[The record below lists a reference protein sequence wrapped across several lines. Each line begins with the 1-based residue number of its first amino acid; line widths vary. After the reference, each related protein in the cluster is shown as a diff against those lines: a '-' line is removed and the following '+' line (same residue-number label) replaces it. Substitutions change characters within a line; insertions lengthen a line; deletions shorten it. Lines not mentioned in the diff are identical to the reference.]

1 MGLVPP
7 NHQSGL
13 MKVTQSHR
21 GIKALP
27 LKLCWPAWPSKI
39 ISTVQNHN
47 NIPQDKANGYFYLL
61 LQEYKLWAGC
71 LMARFSRTHPK
82 EAGQH
87 PVCVRDAEWLPPPL
101 QSSAGQC
108 LCWGLC
114 AGSCGRILSTM
125 KFNDCRQKVTT
136 EITCGMVLRLA
147 QRGICSLN
155 WSPNEILQI
164 PSTSNCAKAK
174 AEPHTFLPQSPRN
187 LSHNTKGTAPRAS
200 GKIVLTNG
208 Q

>member
-21 GIKALP
+21 GIMALP

-47 NIPQDKANGYFYLL
+47 NIPQDKANGHFYLL

-71 LMARFSRTHPK
+71 LMARFSQTHPN

-87 PVCVRDAEWLPPPL
+87 PVCVRDAEWPPPPL

-114 AGSCGRILSTM
+114 AGSCGGIRMRYIS
-125 KFNDCRQKVTT
+125 
-136 EITCGMVLRLA
+136 VLWNLMIVGRK
-147 QRGICSLN
+147 SLLKLRVE
-155 WSPNEILQI
+155 WS
-164 PSTSNCAKAK
+164 
-174 AEPHTFLPQSPRN
+174 
-187 LSHNTKGTAPRAS
+187 
-200 GKIVLTNG
+200 
-208 Q
+208 